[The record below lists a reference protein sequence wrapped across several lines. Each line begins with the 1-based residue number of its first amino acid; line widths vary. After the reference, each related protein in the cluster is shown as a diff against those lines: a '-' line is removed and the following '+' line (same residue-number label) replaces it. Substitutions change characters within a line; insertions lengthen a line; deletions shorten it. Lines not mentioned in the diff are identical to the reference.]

1 MRATNHQPPRET
13 TSRNRSAQLRHA
25 IWRAGS
31 IAATTLIALVFS
43 AHAAFAD
50 VSVSASAPPGSA
62 GLQDLLNWTMYGGA
76 MACAGTAIF
85 GFAKMGL
92 SHQNQSYSGANHGK
106 AVAMLGI
113 VGALGLGL
121 TPTIIN
127 GLTAIH

>member
-1 MRATNHQPPRET
+1 MRRRISQLLQPRP
-13 TSRNRSAQLRHA
+13 SRNPFSRLVHLVTRLCSVGVTAV
-25 IWRAGS
+25 
-31 IAATTLIALVFS
+31 ALLMFS
-43 AHAAFAD
+43 THAAFAD
-50 VSVSASAPPGSA
+50 VSVSASAPPGSD

-76 MACAGTAIF
+76 MACAGTAIY

>member
-1 MRATNHQPPRET
+1 MRTTIHRPPRET
-13 TSRNRSAQLRHA
+13 SPRTRSAQLRRV
-25 IWRAGS
+25 IWRVGN
-31 IAATTLIALVFS
+31 IAATALIALVFS

-106 AVAMLGI
+106 AVAMLGL

>member
-1 MRATNHQPPRET
+1 MRATTDQPPTGTAIRNI
-13 TSRNRSAQLRHA
+13 SRLYRA
-25 IWRAGS
+25 IRRAGS
-31 IAATTLIALVFS
+31 AAATTLLVLVFS

-50 VSVSASAPPGSA
+50 VSVSASAPPGSD

-76 MACAGTAIF
+76 MACAGTAIY

>member
-1 MRATNHQPPRET
+1 MRETFHQPPRET
-13 TSRNRSAQLRHA
+13 TSRSRSAQLRHA